1 MPVQIEK
8 RRLLLQYC
16 AKAAALFR
24 YDLDKTK
31 SPVSSYS
38 DAICFCANTL
48 TYGDFIRESGSD
60 PSKPHEKLVLHPD
73 CFQVF
78 FRFLVIYNCTIL
90 ASYRCF
96 SVYSCNV
103 FASFRFILK
112 VFCRNIALSV
122 MKLKVVNDFH
132 ESLQKVSLHLF
143 VLANIFSAIH
153 LKLA

>member
-60 PSKPHEKLVLHPD
+60 PSKPHGKLVLHPD
-73 CFQVF
+73 YFQVL
-78 FRFLVIYNCTIL
+78 FRFHAIYTCTVL
-90 ASYRCF
+90 LLSD
-96 SVYSCNV
+96 V
-103 FASFRFILK
+103 FRFTVVLTLLLSDSFGKSFVETKHSNAKKAHIL
-112 VFCRNIALSV
+112 
-122 MKLKVVNDFH
+122 
-132 ESLQKVSLHLF
+132 Q
-143 VLANIFSAIH
+143 
-153 LKLA
+153 